1 MFEPPLSS
9 FRFPDLSLSPHHG
22 WKEEVRYCGVYV
34 VQFDVRVFE
43 PIRDVKIDNP
53 FEMYI
58 SLEEVQVLLS
68 SSFSIIF
75 PFLFSCLL
83 SCVGKRIV

>member
-1 MFEPPLSS
+1 MPLLQCIFEPPLPS
-9 FRFPDLSLSPHHG
+9 FRFPDLSPHHG

-68 SSFSIIF
+68 SSFSI
-75 PFLFSCLL
+75 FLLFFSVVCYLM
-83 SCVGKRIV
+83 